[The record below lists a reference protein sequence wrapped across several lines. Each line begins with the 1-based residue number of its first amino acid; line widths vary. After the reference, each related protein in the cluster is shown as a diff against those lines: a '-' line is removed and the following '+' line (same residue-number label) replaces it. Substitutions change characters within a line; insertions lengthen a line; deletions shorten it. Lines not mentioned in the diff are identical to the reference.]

1 MSDGTLETRI
11 CQDRTCCCWMW
22 RHWHWAL
29 RQSFVSTDAMMT
41 WCLWWLSP
49 QYASNTLRTEPERS
63 LQLKY
68 HNPGQTRD
76 SFILTVVSLTVDSRF
91 RLWDS
96 CNHGL
101 QGVIFLSFGFIKQ
114 CCHLFSLV
122 MYSSDALGIFP
133 RSVSKIDGFKIKKTR
148 DFPWNLVRCEIL
160 KVAVE
165 IQIQAPNRCPQC
177 VVYCQ
182 PAWRWV
188 VWWPSWSHATRW
200 SLA

>member
-1 MSDGTLETRI
+1 MRFLQPWPPRRYISI
-11 CQDRTCCCWMW
+11 IWVHQ
-22 RHWHWAL
+22 
-29 RQSFVSTDAMMT
+29 AM
-41 WCLWWLSP
+41 L
-49 QYASNTLRTEPERS
+49 
-63 LQLKY
+63 
-68 HNPGQTRD
+68 
-76 SFILTVVSLTVDSRF
+76 SFIQLSHVFFWCPWHIPKIPSIFKHMFLTSLKGFFKQTI
-91 RLWDS
+91 
-96 CNHGL
+96 NHK
-101 QGVIFLSFGFIKQ
+101 SWK
-114 CCHLFSLV
+114 SK
-122 MYSSDALGIFP
+122 SSTFTHQFTTESERVKITNLATKRALC
-133 RSVSKIDGFKIKKTR
+133 VSKIDGFKIKKTR